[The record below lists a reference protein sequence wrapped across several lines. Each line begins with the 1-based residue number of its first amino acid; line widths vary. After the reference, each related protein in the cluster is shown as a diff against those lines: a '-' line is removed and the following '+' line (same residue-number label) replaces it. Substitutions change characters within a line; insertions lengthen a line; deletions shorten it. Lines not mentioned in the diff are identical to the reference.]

1 MNGNF
6 LIEAEGIDLEIAGR
20 QILGNAEARVEP
32 GEIVSVIGPNG
43 AGKTTLIRIMLGL
56 MRPDRGTVR
65 RRAGLSIGY
74 MPQKLAVDPAL
85 PLTVSGF
92 LGLGLGRGGAGKDR
106 RRSALAEVGAENVAD
121 SPIQDISGGEMQRV
135 LLARA
140 LLRAP
145 DLLVLDE
152 PVQGVDV
159 GGQADLYALI
169 RHIRDDR
176 GCGVLMVSHDLH
188 VVMAATDRVICL
200 NRHVCCAGHPETVSR
215 HPEFVSLFGEEVAA
229 ELAVYHHHH
238 DHAHDVHGDVV
249 HRHDDD
255 HGGRSHG

>member
-1 MNGNF
+1 MTTDF
-6 LIEAEGIDLEIAGR
+6 LIQAKGIELTLGGR
-20 QILGNAEARVEP
+20 QILGNADAHVEA

-43 AGKTTLIRIMLGL
+43 AGKTTLIRVMLGL
-56 MRPDRGTVR
+56 LRPDSGTVSR
-65 RRAGLSIGY
+65 RQGLTIGY

-92 LGLGLGRGGAGKDR
+92 LGLGLSRGSGGQGLR
-106 RRSALAEVGAENVAD
+106 LSTLAEVGAEDIAD
-121 SPIQDISGGEMQRV
+121 SPIQDVSGGEMQRV

-140 LLRAP
+140 LLRQP

-169 RHIRDDR
+169 RHIREDR

-238 DHAHDVHGDVV
+238 DHEHDVHGDVV
-249 HRHDDD
+249 D
-255 HGGRSHG
+255 HG